1 MARASKSRNRQAEDA
16 CLKAFSEP
24 TQRWFRGVF
33 DGPTEAQALAWPII
47 HQHKN
52 TLLLAPTG
60 SGKTLAAFMVAID
73 RIMFGD
79 VLTTKQQP
87 GGATKS
93 GVKVLYISPLK
104 ALGVDV
110 ERNLQSPL
118 AGIRAVAER
127 DVHLHHIPSVAVR
140 SGDTP
145 AAGRR
150 RITREPPDILITT
163 PESLYLLLTSKAR
176 EILTSI
182 DTVVIDEIH
191 SLVGNKRGSHL
202 FLSLERLEK
211 LRRDSNDRPGNQPSS
226 YRPLQRIGLSA
237 TQRPLEEIARLLGGA
252 EGTSDPTSA
261 VRPRPVEIV
270 TADRRKPIDLRI
282 EVPVEDM
289 AKLSEPIY
297 QSGPAAAGPSVPSI
311 WPAIHP
317 RLVELV
323 REHRSTMIFVNSRR
337 LAERLAQAINDLA
350 EEEIALAHHGSIA
363 KDTRA
368 TIEDRLKRGTLPAI
382 VATSSLELG
391 IDMGAVDLVIQIE
404 APPTIASGIQRIGR
418 ANHQVGGQSSGVVFP
433 KFRGDLLA
441 CSAAAERMQRGEV
454 EETFYPRN
462 PLDVLAQQIVAMVSL
477 EPRHVDDVYATVRGA
492 APFADLPRSS
502 FEGILD
508 LLSGRYPSHEFSE
521 LRPRV
526 NWDRI
531 TGEIS
536 PRRGTQRLA
545 ILNAGTIPDR
555 GLYGVFLADGNEG
568 TSRVG
573 ELDEEMVFETQPG
586 EVFLLGASSWRV
598 VEITNDRVLVV
609 PAPGEP
615 GRMPFWR
622 GDGPGRPL
630 EFGTAIG
637 ELTRSLL
644 AGSDSKATSR
654 LKKEHALDHRAASNL
669 MSYLRDQAKATSEAP
684 SDKTI
689 VVECF
694 IDEIGD
700 WRVCIL
706 SPFGSRVHAPW
717 AMAVANTMSEESTRD
732 VDMMWSDDGIV
743 FRLPEADQP
752 PPLDTFFPSAEDVE
766 EIVVKQ
772 LGTTA
777 LFAAR
782 FRENAARA
790 LLLPRRMPGRRTPL
804 WLQRRRSADLLSVAS
819 RYPSFPI
826 LLETYRECLRD
837 VFDVPGLKQILR
849 RVENREITVRIEQTD
864 SASPFAA
871 SLLFNYVGNYLYEG
885 DAPLAERRAASL
897 ALDHSQLR
905 ELLGDAEL
913 RELLDPEA
921 IDQVAL
927 ELQRLDAPFALKDAD
942 GLHGMLLQLGDLT
955 SQEIALRAHGQDQK
969 VGETSEWLKQLEADR
984 RILATRIAGENRFIA
999 SEDASRYRDAVG
1011 IVLPVGLPAAFLEE
1025 FERPLDDLVSR
1036 FAGTHIPFVTD
1047 DVAKRF
1053 GIAMTQADEVLKRL
1067 VARGRVVEGEFLP
1080 GGRGREW
1087 CHVDVLKSIKR
1098 RSLAKLRKEVEPVP
1112 QHELARFVPTWHRLD
1127 RPRHGLDGLLDAIEQ
1142 IQGIPLPV
1150 TDLEQFV
1157 LPARVRD
1164 FQPSHL
1170 DELCAAGEL
1179 TWQGHGSGAASSAKV
1194 ALYLADHAASLSFP
1208 TETADTVDGQPM
1220 RQQILDLLGKR
1231 SGVFFEEITGHL
1243 GAFGNDVL
1251 DTLWDLAWAGVVTN
1265 DSLAPLRSLQKQSQP
1280 QRDRKRRRSARFR
1293 SRRAT
1298 KLAGSE
1304 GRWSLFGQRAIP
1316 TEITNTQRQMA
1327 IATQMVDCYGVLTRE
1342 LVTSR
1347 NLPGGFSSVYPIL
1360 KAMEETGRVR
1370 RGYFVAGLGATQFA
1384 APGAD
1389 DRLRAKR
1396 DDQGRSKVYVMAAT
1410 DPANAYGS
1418 ALRWPARVSDAAFRP
1433 GRTTGARVIVCDGRL
1448 VGYLNRSSQH
1458 LLTYL
1463 PDEEPLRARHRDDLI
1478 EAVVAL
1484 ADATTPVFLKQI
1496 DGGPANDHPLATALQ
1511 SAGFVPNHEGL
1522 LLRRIRH
1529 G

>member
-1 MARASKSRNRQAEDA
+1 MARASKSRKNQANDV
-16 CLKAFSEP
+16 CLQAFNAS
-24 TQRWFRGVF
+24 TQKWFHGVF
-33 DGPTEAQALAWPII
+33 DGATDAQALAWPII

-79 VLTTKQQP
+79 GQPAKQKP
-87 GGATKS
+87 NDAAKP

-127 DVHLHHIPSVAVR
+127 DERDHHVPSVAVR
-140 SGDTP
+140 SGDTS
-145 AAGRR
+145 AAERR
-150 RITREPPDILITT
+150 RIAREPPDILITT
-163 PESLYLLLTSKAR
+163 PESLYLLLTSKTR
-176 EILTSI
+176 EILTTI

-202 FLSLERLEK
+202 FLSLERLEL
-211 LRRDSNDRPGNQPSS
+211 LRRESNERPAAESSS
-226 YRPLQRIGLSA
+226 YRPMQRIGLSA
-237 TQRPLEEIARLLGGA
+237 TQRPLDEIARLLAGA
-252 EGTSDPTSA
+252 EVSSNPVAS

-270 TADRRKPIDLRI
+270 AADRRKPIDLRI

-289 AKLSEPIY
+289 AKLSEPIH

-323 REHRSTMIFVNSRR
+323 RQHRSTMIFVNSRR

-350 EEEIALAHHGSIA
+350 DEELALAHHGSIA

-418 ANHQVGGQSSGVVFP
+418 ANHQVGGQSSGVIFP

-454 EETFYPRN
+454 EETFYPQN

-477 EPRHVDDVYATVRGA
+477 EPRHVDDVYATVRSA
-492 APFADLPRSS
+492 APFAELPRSS

-521 LRPRV
+521 LRPRI

-531 TGEIS
+531 TGEVS

-555 GLYGVFLADGNEG
+555 GLYGVFLADGNGG

-644 AGSDSKATSR
+644 SQPDAQATSR
-654 LKKEHALDHRAASNL
+654 LKKEHALDQFAASNL
-669 MSYLRDQAKATSEAP
+669 MNYLRDQAEATAEVP

-689 VVECF
+689 IVECF

-717 AMAVANTMSEESTRD
+717 AMAVAERMSEDATRD

-743 FRLPEADQP
+743 FRLPETDQP
-752 PPLDTFFPSAEDVE
+752 PPLDTFFPSADDVE

-790 LLLPRRMPGRRTPL
+790 ILLPRRMPGRRTPL
-804 WLQRRRSADLLSVAS
+804 WLQRRRSADLLSVAA

-837 VFDVPGLKQILR
+837 VFDVPGLKRILR
-849 RVENREITVRIEQTD
+849 KVEKREITVRMEQTD

-905 ELLGDAEL
+905 DLLGDAEL
-913 RELLDPEA
+913 RELLDPQA

-955 SQEIALRAHGQDQK
+955 SDEIASRASGVDHK
-969 VGETSEWLKQLEADR
+969 VSVTTEWLEQLKTDR
-984 RILATRIAGENRFIA
+984 RIVATRIAGEERFIA
-999 SEDASRYRDAVG
+999 SEDASRYRDAIG
-1011 IVLPVGLPAAFLEE
+1011 IVLPVGLPTAFLEKLE
-1025 FERPLDDLVSR
+1025 QPLDDLVTR
-1036 FAGTHIPFVTD
+1036 FAMTHVPFVTD
-1047 DVAKRF
+1047 DIAKRF
-1053 GIAMTQADEVLKRL
+1053 GIGLAQADESLKRL
-1067 VARGRVVEGEFLP
+1067 VARGRVLEGEFLP

-1150 TDLEQFV
+1150 TDLVQFI
-1157 LPARVRD
+1157 LPARVDD
-1164 FQPSHL
+1164 FQTSHL
-1170 DELCAAGEL
+1170 DELCAAGEV
-1179 TWQGHGSGAASSAKV
+1179 TWQGNGSGTASSAKV
-1194 ALYLADHAASLSFP
+1194 ALYLTDHAASLCYP
-1208 TETADTVDGQPM
+1208 VEIADADDHKPM
-1220 RQQILDLLGKR
+1220 RQQIVNLLGKR

-1251 DTLWDLAWAGVVTN
+1251 DTLWDLVWAGIVTN

-1280 QRDRKRRRSARFR
+1280 QRDRKRRRSSRFR

-1304 GRWSLFGQRAIP
+1304 GRWSLFGQRAVRN
-1316 TEITNTQRQMA
+1316 EVTNTQRQTA
-1327 IATQMVDCYGVLTRE
+1327 IATQMVDSYGVLTRE
-1342 LVTSR
+1342 LVTSH
-1347 NLPGGFSSVYPIL
+1347 NLPGGFSSIYPIL

-1384 APGAD
+1384 SPGAD
-1389 DRLRAKR
+1389 DRLRTKR
-1396 DDQGRSKVYVMAAT
+1396 DVQDAPEVYIMAAT

-1418 ALRWPARVSDAAFRP
+1418 ALRWPARASDAGFRP
-1433 GRTTGARVIVCDGRL
+1433 ARSTGARVIICDGRL
-1448 VGYLNRSSQH
+1448 IGYLNRTSQH
-1458 LLTYL
+1458 LLAYL
-1463 PDEEPLRARHRDDLI
+1463 PDDEPLKGRHRDALI

-1496 DGGPANDHPLATALQ
+1496 DGGPANEHPLAAAFQ

-1522 LLRRIRH
+1522 LLRRIRNR
-1529 G
+1529 